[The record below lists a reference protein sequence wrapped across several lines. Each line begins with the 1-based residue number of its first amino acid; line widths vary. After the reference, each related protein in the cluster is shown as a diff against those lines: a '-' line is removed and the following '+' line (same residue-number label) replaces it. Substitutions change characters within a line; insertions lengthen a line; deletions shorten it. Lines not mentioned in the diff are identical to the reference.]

1 MLDFWGCKKVEGWLA
16 PVAIAGY
23 AAFFITDKGVTEL
36 ELVSCL
42 MHLLFAAAAY
52 ASQEM
57 WQCVGLRLVCNMCLL
72 IFDCASV
79 LARNFMRFTGR
90 ASQSQLPRCPVP
102 LDLEVLRLQLIV
114 LLDGLLRWLGSRFG
128 PFSADAHIDGLHF
141 GVGPTVDDG
150 CCGSSSL
157 DSTTAC

>member
-1 MLDFWGCKKVEGWLA
+1 MPHRRCGSALDSGWFA
-16 PVAIAGY
+16 TCACW
-23 AAFFITDKGVTEL
+23 L
-36 ELVSCL
+36 E
-42 MHLLFAAAAY
+42 
-52 ASQEM
+52 
-57 WQCVGLRLVCNMCLL
+57 
-72 IFDCASV
+72 CASV

-157 DSTTAC
+157 DSTTACWICMAVSNRPERPQSQSQSHTIKINQNVDKYTIHGSYGHLIPFSCTP